1 MGFKPFPIGVDNF
14 KEMIEEGYY
23 YVDKTLLIKEIL
35 DMRGKVNLFTR
46 PRRFGKTLGLSTI
59 QCFFEKGY
67 CDAPKIFRGLKI
79 MNAGETYLEHMS
91 RYPLI
96 SISLKTMKQAS
107 FELSYMQMK
116 KMIAEEFGRNEK
128 SLDFEKLT
136 EEEKTRFLTIRDVK
150 GTDADYLDALRFLSA
165 CLTKSCGQKTI
176 ILIDEYDV
184 PLENSYFGGFYDK
197 MLPLIRSLFESAL
210 KTNDYLEF
218 AVITGC
224 LRISKE
230 SIFTG
235 LNNLKMVSITNP
247 LYSEH
252 FGFTQKEVD
261 EMLAFYDRIDFAD
274 VIRKWY
280 DGYVFG
286 QTEVYNPWSVL
297 NYVELIW
304 ADTTV
309 LPRPFWANTS
319 SNGIVRTLVER
330 ADIKI
335 KQEIELLIQG
345 ESIEKPI
352 HEDITYEDVSV
363 EEPEEN
369 LWNFLFF
376 TGYLKKVKEVM
387 RDGIRYVSMSI
398 PNEEI
403 RYIYKNI
410 VLAWFEKKVKK
421 KDFSALYRYVLSG
434 MASEVEKAISQL
446 LREGISFYDTK
457 EAFYHGFL
465 MGILG
470 GMEDYYSYSNRE
482 SGDGRYDICLKSMN
496 IERPVILLE
505 LKVAGSFAEMERCSK
520 KAVEQIQTKHYEEDL
535 LRDGYQE
542 VLCYGIAFYKKSCKI
557 TVKKQKIES

>member
-23 YVDKTLLIKEIL
+23 YVDKTLLIKELL
-35 DMRGKVNLFTR
+35 DMRRKVNLFTR

-67 CDAPKIFRGLKI
+67 CDALKIFRGLKI

-261 EMLAFYDRIDFAD
+261 EMLVFYDRIDFAD

-280 DGYVFG
+280 
-286 QTEVYNPWSVL
+286 
-297 NYVELIW
+297 
-304 ADTTV
+304 
-309 LPRPFWANTS
+309 
-319 SNGIVRTLVER
+319 
-330 ADIKI
+330 
-335 KQEIELLIQG
+335 
-345 ESIEKPI
+345 
-352 HEDITYEDVSV
+352 
-363 EEPEEN
+363 
-369 LWNFLFF
+369 
-376 TGYLKKVKEVM
+376 
-387 RDGIRYVSMSI
+387 
-398 PNEEI
+398 
-403 RYIYKNI
+403 
-410 VLAWFEKKVKK
+410 
-421 KDFSALYRYVLSG
+421 
-434 MASEVEKAISQL
+434 
-446 LREGISFYDTK
+446 
-457 EAFYHGFL
+457 
-465 MGILG
+465 
-470 GMEDYYSYSNRE
+470 
-482 SGDGRYDICLKSMN
+482 GR
-496 IERPVILLE
+496 
-505 LKVAGSFAEMERCSK
+505 
-520 KAVEQIQTKHYEEDL
+520 
-535 LRDGYQE
+535 
-542 VLCYGIAFYKKSCKI
+542 
-557 TVKKQKIES
+557 